1 MTSYKSQTK
10 ILRCNF
16 ILIHN
21 FNILGSSDKEQLMY
35 TETRLEDL
43 QSMTASNTPNVNLR
57 VFSGDNPA
65 RQFEAG
71 QQRGGHYSCVCG
83 VKAVDHKNL
92 IHCFRH
98 EQLSLEQRRTLITKG
113 QLWKKMERGETNPFQ
128 RLRKEE
134 IATELENH
142 NIWTD
147 KETKSEL
154 SNLLTQKLHGICR
167 PPALMCKDPLKSAKD
182 INVNNYEVLSCEPL
196 HDITN
201 IVQNIIMELPF
212 QVPKEIQKEFETFSI
227 TTIGDKNQIKGSDAR
242 LFAVKLAK
250 FIKTNY
256 DAMKIEEKFLVLVN
270 SLVEIIQISYS
281 NFSIRN
287 PRNILRLY
295 NQCFTFAILS
305 RNIFGNPAKLT
316 SRKFFRSH
324 FHSITVHLPETY
336 RLFCLRS
343 IIPEQEER
351 SFGDLRRISLQTT
364 NRQAK
369 YVVDNAVL
377 RFTIQQ
383 KINSK
388 PDTIKK
394 QDSVISHQAKLLDKR
409 SNSIFKEEFIQKN
422 PLLFQA
428 HLERIADFMLAG
440 EGIWWSKNGEDVEF
454 FDGVDEPCTRLE
466 GPELHNFRSSD
477 LQKEQMYITSA
488 WKRCTANYAAGHLH
502 LPIKR
507 IRVYDEN
514 KCSFIYPPKG
524 MNSVL
529 SKIFFKQRFKFLVK
543 NVNLFSFLIKI
554 SFLMIA
560 DSNNPATVNMG
571 ILQVL
576 HKDSPQPA
584 KQVN

>member
-1 MTSYKSQTK
+1 MSSFPWNSAAHLSQK
-10 ILRCNF
+10 
-16 ILIHN
+16 
-21 FNILGSSDKEQLMY
+21 GS
-35 TETRLEDL
+35 
-43 QSMTASNTPNVNLR
+43 
-57 VFSGDNPA
+57 
-65 RQFEAG
+65 
-71 QQRGGHYSCVCG
+71 CG
-83 VKAVDHKNL
+83 KN
-92 IHCFRH
+92 
-98 EQLSLEQRRTLITKG
+98 
-113 QLWKKMERGETNPFQ
+113 WKKGETNPFQ
-128 RLRKEE
+128 KLRKEE
-134 IATELENH
+134 IAVELEYH

-154 SNLLTQKLHGICR
+154 SNILTQKLHGICR

-182 INVNNYEVLSCEPL
+182 ININNYEVLSCEPL

-201 IVQNIIMELPF
+201 IVQNIITELPF
-212 QVPKEIQKEFETFSI
+212 HVPKEIQKEFEIFSS

-256 DAMKIEEKFLVLVN
+256 DASRIEEKFLSLVN
-270 SLVEIIQISYS
+270 SLVQIIQISYS
-281 NFSIRN
+281 NFSNRN

-316 SRKFFRSH
+316 LRKFFGSH
-324 FHSITVHLPETY
+324 FHSTTVHLPETY

-394 QDSVISHQAKLLDKR
+394 QDSVISHQANLLGKR
-409 SNSIFKEEFIQKN
+409 SNSIFKEVFIQKN

-428 HLERIADFMLAG
+428 H
-440 EGIWWSKNGEDVEF
+440 
-454 FDGVDEPCTRLE
+454 
-466 GPELHNFRSSD
+466 
-477 LQKEQMYITSA
+477 
-488 WKRCTANYAAGHLH
+488 
-502 LPIKR
+502 
-507 IRVYDEN
+507 
-514 KCSFIYPPKG
+514 
-524 MNSVL
+524 
-529 SKIFFKQRFKFLVK
+529 
-543 NVNLFSFLIKI
+543 
-554 SFLMIA
+554 
-560 DSNNPATVNMG
+560 
-571 ILQVL
+571 
-576 HKDSPQPA
+576 
-584 KQVN
+584 